1 MVLLKVTRQKR
12 RRRAA
17 AAEGFWRSWSQV
29 QLVNIATE
37 EDCTHMPTMAP
48 TLSSAPTLAP
58 TLAPTIQSDA
68 APARAVL
75 LPVVAALAAAVM

>member
-1 MVLLKVTRQKR
+1 
-12 RRRAA
+12 
-17 AAEGFWRSWSQV
+17 
-29 QLVNIATE
+29 
-37 EDCTHMPTMAP
+37 MPTTAP

-58 TLAPTIQSDA
+58 TPAPTIQSDA